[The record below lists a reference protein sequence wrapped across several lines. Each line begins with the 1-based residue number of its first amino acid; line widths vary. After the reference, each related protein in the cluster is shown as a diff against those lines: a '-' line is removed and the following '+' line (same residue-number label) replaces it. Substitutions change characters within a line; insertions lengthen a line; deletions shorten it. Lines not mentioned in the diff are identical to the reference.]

1 MVLKNK
7 KGTIAMART
16 NDPHSATSQFFINV
30 KDNDFLNYSTSNPG
44 LCCFWKSYRRY
55 GCCRQD

>member
-1 MVLKNK
+1 MKPSQGFQSGLKNE

-30 KDNDFLNYSTSNPG
+30 VDNDFLNYFEILDG
-44 LCCFWKSYRRY
+44 LHFL
-55 GCCRQD
+55 